1 VVEEN
6 EEKVTLQFDQSATI
20 TFSRNE
26 IEGVV
31 YSSEEERKTLR
42 AEWVQKPLTPPQTVL
57 PQGPLRSVGTVSI
70 TPTRENQLLLSEGAW
85 KVRKSQHFVIYYQ
98 DPAQGKAVSDRAEY
112 LLEKIVDDL
121 RVRKAYDWEKR
132 YTVFV
137 VADESQWIR
146 FLERLGIQPELTG
159 GFTTGART
167 KEVFLHSISIP
178 YLQLAFPHELTHI
191 FLDEMAK
198 GKEIPLW
205 FNEGFANY
213 EGGIIGVDEE
223 FLVEAVQ
230 KGEHLPLTDFV
241 TRKTYPDNIPQKK
254 LFYTESTK
262 LVEYLLNQYGR
273 RPFGEFTEILL
284 KTGDFEQALHT
295 VYSGKIGNLARFETL
310 WLRYIS
316 E

>member
-1 VVEEN
+1 VERRGAYSVERIAYRKYYPLSAKRCTLTAFLVLFFTFLTPLSADTVTLKNGNLVSGIVVEEN

-178 YLQLAFPHELTHI
+178 YL
-191 FLDEMAK
+191 M
-198 GKEIPLW
+198 
-205 FNEGFANY
+205 N
-213 EGGIIGVDEE
+213 
-223 FLVEAVQ
+223 
-230 KGEHLPLTDFV
+230 
-241 TRKTYPDNIPQKK
+241 
-254 LFYTESTK
+254 
-262 LVEYLLNQYGR
+262 
-273 RPFGEFTEILL
+273 
-284 KTGDFEQALHT
+284 
-295 VYSGKIGNLARFETL
+295 
-310 WLRYIS
+310 
-316 E
+316 